1 MYFLMEF
8 PVFQFVLVISCQLKR
23 VCLSS
28 LLYVLVL
35 GNLELDSALEIMV
48 LAVLSRGEQ
57 SPLLSW

>member
-8 PVFQFVLVISCQLKR
+8 PVIQFVLVISCQLKR